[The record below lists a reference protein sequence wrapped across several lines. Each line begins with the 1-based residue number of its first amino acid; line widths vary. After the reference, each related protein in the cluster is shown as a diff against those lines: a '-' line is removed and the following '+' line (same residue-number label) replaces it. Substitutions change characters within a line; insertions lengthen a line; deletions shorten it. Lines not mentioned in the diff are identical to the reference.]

1 MSIDTI
7 TCTAGQ
13 LRKKC
18 CDSITPELLA
28 TIASVTITDGL
39 SPIQNDIPLAVSLM
53 DPQGKTL
60 WLSHTNEKHSTIA
73 TLFADNVTPYDGLFE
88 CAITLEG
95 RFYYLA
101 PVYSDNNILLAIVA
115 LSTKG
120 VNSNILLA
128 LSHSLGREVS
138 EKLKC
143 HFYLQKLISEPI
155 PESLFRDLDIQQ
167 VEKALIIEA
176 ALTCNG
182 KIQHMHQALNMGR
195 TTLWRKLKQYNID
208 IKTYKNL

>member
-7 TCTAGQ
+7 TYTAGQ
-13 LRKKC
+13 LRQKC
-18 CDSITPELLA
+18 CDSITPELLT

-39 SPIQNDIPLAVSLM
+39 SLIPNDMPLTVSLM
-53 DPQGKTL
+53 EPQGKTL
-60 WLSHTNEKHSTIA
+60 WLSHANEKHSAIV
-73 TLFADNVTPYDGLFE
+73 TLLADSVVPYDGLFE
-88 CAITLEG
+88 CAIALGG

-101 PVYSDNNILLAIVA
+101 PVYSDNNMLLAIVA

-120 VNSNILLA
+120 ANSNILLA

-143 HFYLQKLISEPI
+143 HFYLQKLINEPI

-208 IKTYKNL
+208 IKIYKNL